1 MFSWKKQVETHK
13 LFHKCRHFDVTP
25 HIIPRR
31 IIFAICNLL
40 PHKSAYK
47 IFNHTFDILFWLKF
61 SPTSWLVRTGPSCI
75 DTVLLNLSVLKL
87 WFCQIYQ
94 NCIVTDWQC
103 IGTDWQTSRQSIP
116 NSVTNPRMS
125 WELEYY
131 RDRPKCL
138 NGGPFRLSVFTPAPI
153 LFCHS
158 ANIHRSANPM
168 SIRQS
173 IHNTDTMRSKDQ
185 CQ

>member
-1 MFSWKKQVETHK
+1 MSRLHISFRGPVGPMTREASVDPQVSFQGRSKLRHTNYFINVVTSFNLESKNSWSSSSPSNPHPHTHM
-13 LFHKCRHFDVTP
+13 RWGY
-25 HIIPRR
+25 
-31 IIFAICNLL
+31 A
-40 PHKSAYK
+40 
-47 IFNHTFDILFWLKF
+47 
-61 SPTSWLVRTGPSCI
+61 PTSWVAQTGPSCI
-75 DTVLLNLSVLKL
+75 DTVLLNLGVLKL

-103 IGTDWQTSRQSIP
+103 IGTDWQTSRQSIA
-116 NSVTNPRMS
+116 NSVTNPCMS

-138 NGGPFRLSVFTPAPI
+138 GGGPFRLSVFTPAPI

-168 SIRQS
+168 SIRG
-173 IHNTDTMRSKDQ
+173 
-185 CQ
+185 

>member
-1 MFSWKKQVETHK
+1 MNS
-13 LFHKCRHFDVTP
+13 
-25 HIIPRR
+25 HITICHSNPANPLPR
-31 IIFAICNLL
+31 CQS
-40 PHKSAYK
+40 SA
-47 IFNHTFDILFWLKF
+47 
-61 SPTSWLVRTGPSCI
+61 
-75 DTVLLNLSVLKL
+75 NLSLIPPSGILAKVTSIHRQSIINPSVTNSYLTWELDFYGDRPKCL
-87 WFCQIYQ
+87 DFTSHRSRPTHQMTTTQIYQ

-103 IGTDWQTSRQSIP
+103 IGTHWQTSRQSIA
-116 NSVTNPRMS
+116 NSVTNPCMS

-168 SIRQS
+168 SIWG
-173 IHNTDTMRSKDQ
+173 
-185 CQ
+185 